1 MTTTESPLPKTSR
14 RRLLK
19 ALLFAL
25 PALAIFKHVRPT
37 RHDDIVEVDG
47 WILKRSDLA

>member
-1 MTTTESPLPKTSR
+1 MNRSESPQPKAGR
-14 RRLLK
+14 RRFLK
-19 ALLFAL
+19 ALFLAL
-25 PALAIFKHVRPT
+25 PALAIFRHVRPT

>member
-1 MTTTESPLPKTSR
+1 MTRSESPLPKTSR
-14 RRLLK
+14 RGILK

-25 PALAIFKHVRPT
+25 PAIALFKYIRPT
-37 RHDDIVEVDG
+37 QHDDIVEVDG

>member
-1 MTTTESPLPKTSR
+1 MTETSTPITSR

-19 ALLFAL
+19 TLLFAL
-25 PALAIFKHVRPT
+25 PALAFLSRIRPT

>member
-1 MTTTESPLPKTSR
+1 MTRSKSPLPKTSR
-14 RRLLK
+14 RSILK
-19 ALLFAL
+19 ALFFAL
-25 PALAIFKHVRPT
+25 PALAILKRVSPT